1 MRHPAQWKVETVNSL
16 VEDLNSSPV
25 TALVSIKGIR
35 NAQLQKIRKELKGDA
50 KIRVVRKRLLLK
62 ALADIKKEKI
72 AELGKLASGQ
82 IAVVTTVETPSKLYS
97 ILESKKQKAAARG
110 GEIAD
115 HDIIIPEMATNFPPG
130 PMISEFQ
137 KAGLQTAIDKGKI
150 VIKKETLYVKSGEVI
165 PKDKAKILEKLEI
178 LPVTVGLDVIGAY
191 SDGVIFNREAISITQ
206 EMVVGQMI
214 TAFSQAKNIALDAMF
229 LVKEIVP
236 DLIIKARIAAEAL
249 ALDTGTVDESNVQL
263 FILKA
268 IREATALNRAM
279 SGEAEEEG
287 SAHEAA
293 PEAPKEESKEDDEDK
308 ASEGLSALF
317 G

>member
-206 EMVVGQMI
+206 EMVLGQMI

-279 SGEAEEEG
+279 SGEAEEKG

>member
-206 EMVVGQMI
+206 EMVLGQMI

-236 DLIIKARIAAEAL
+236 DLIIKARMAAEAL
-249 ALDTGTVDESNVQL
+249 ALDTGTVDESNVEL

-268 IREATALNRAM
+268 IREATALNQAQEPRLRSWPSR
-279 SGEAEEEG
+279 SGQA
-287 SAHEAA
+287 
-293 PEAPKEESKEDDEDK
+293 
-308 ASEGLSALF
+308 LSP
-317 G
+317 

>member
-1 MRHPAQWKVETVNSL
+1 MRHPAQWKVDL
-16 VEDLNSSPV
+16 VKGLTKDLSSSPV

-35 NAQLQKIRKELKGDA
+35 NSQFQAIRRELRGDA
-50 KIRVVRKRLLLK
+50 KIQVVRKRLLLK
-62 ALADIKKEKI
+62 ALEETKKDNIKDLG
-72 AELGKLASGQ
+72 ELALGQ
-82 IAVVTTVETPSKLYS
+82 IAIVTTKEAPSKLYK

-115 HDIIIPEMATNFPPG
+115 HDIVIPEMTTNFPPG

-137 KAGLQTAIDKGKI
+137 KAGLQTVIDKGKI
-150 VIKKETLYVKSGEVI
+150 AIKKETLYVKKGEVI

-178 LPVTVGLDVIGAY
+178 LPVTVGLDIIGAY
-191 SDGVIFNREAISITQ
+191 SDGIIFSKAAITITEEQ
-206 EMVVGQMI
+206 ILGDI
-214 TAFSQAKNIALDAMF
+214 ATAFSQAKTLALDVMF

-236 DLIIKARIAAEAL
+236 ELIVKARLAAEVVAL
-249 ALDTGTVDESNVQL
+249 ETGTLDESNVQI

-268 IREATALNRAM
+268 IKEATALSNAV
-279 SGEAEEEG
+279 SGESEETAPEESPQPVHEEEANREG
-287 SAHEAA
+287 
-293 PEAPKEESKEDDEDK
+293 DDEK

>member
-1 MRHPAQWKVETVNSL
+1 MRHPAQWKVELVNGL
-16 VEDLNSSPV
+16 VQEIEQSPV

-35 NAQLQKIRKELKGDA
+35 NSQLQKIRRELRGDA
-50 KIRVVRKRLLLK
+50 HIRVVRKRLLLK
-62 ALADIKKEKI
+62 ALEKAKQKNI
-72 AELGKLASGQ
+72 RDLGKFAGGQ
-82 IAVVTTVETPSKLYS
+82 IAVVTTKEFPTKLYS

-150 VIKKETLYVKSGEVI
+150 VIKKETLYVKKGEPI

-178 LPVTVGLDVIGAY
+178 MPVTVGLDIIGAY
-191 SDGVIFNREAISITQ
+191 SDGVIFNRDAIAITQ
-206 EMVVGQMI
+206 EMVLNDLVK
-214 TAFSQAKNIALDAMF
+214 AFSQARNIALDAMF

-236 DLIIKARIAAEAL
+236 DLIVKARISAEAL
-249 ALDTGTVDESNVQL
+249 ALETGTVDESNVEL

-268 IREATALNRAM
+268 IREATALNQAI
-279 SGEAEEEG
+279 SGEAEETPKAE
-287 SAHEAA
+287 EAKS
-293 PEAPKEESKEDDEDK
+293 EPKEEAKGNDEDK

>member
-1 MRHPAQWKVETVNSL
+1 MRHPAQWKVEL
-16 VEDLNSSPV
+16 VKEMASEFSNSPV

-35 NAQLQKIRKELKGDA
+35 NSQLQKIRRDLKGDA
-50 KIRVVRKRLLLK
+50 KIRVVRRRLLLK
-62 ALADIKKEKI
+62 ALEQVGKKNIKD
-72 AELGKLASGQ
+72 LGKLAEGQ
-82 IAVVTTVETPSKLYS
+82 IAVVTTNEMPSKLYA

-115 HDIIIPEMATNFPPG
+115 HDIIIPEMPTNFPPG

-137 KAGLQTAIDKGKI
+137 KAGLQTAIEKGKI
-150 VIKKETLYVKSGEVI
+150 VIKKETLYVKKGEPI

-178 LPVTVGLDVIGAY
+178 LPVTVGLDIIGAY
-191 SDGVIFNREAISITQ
+191 SDGVIFNREAIAITQ
-206 EMVVGQMI
+206 EMIIGDIVR
-214 TAFSQAKNIALDAMF
+214 AFSQARNVALDAMF

-236 DLIIKARIAAEAL
+236 DLIVKARISAEAL
-249 ALDTGTVDESNVQL
+249 ALETGTVDESNVQL

-268 IREATALNRAM
+268 IKEATALSQAI
-279 SGEAEEEG
+279 SGEQEEPAKANSSE
-287 SAHEAA
+287 SK
-293 PEAPKEESKEDDEDK
+293 PKEETKENDEDK

>member
-16 VEDLNSSPV
+16 VEDLSSSPV

-62 ALADIKKEKI
+62 ALADIKKERI

-82 IAVVTTVETPSKLYS
+82 IAVVTTGETPSKLYS

-191 SDGVIFNREAISITQ
+191 SDGIIFNREAISITQ
-206 EMVVGQMI
+206 EMVLGQMI
-214 TAFSQAKNIALDAMF
+214 TAFSQARNIALDAMF

-236 DLIIKARIAAEAL
+236 DLIVKARIAAEAL
-249 ALDTGTVDESNVQL
+249 ALDTGTVDESNVEL

-268 IREATALNRAM
+268 IREATALNRAV
-279 SGEAEEEG
+279 SGEAEEKG

>member
-62 ALADIKKEKI
+62 ALAEIKKDKI
-72 AELGKLASGQ
+72 AELGKMAAGQ
-82 IAVVTTVETPSKLYS
+82 IAVVTTGESPSRLYS

-110 GEIAD
+110 GERAD

-206 EMVVGQMI
+206 EMIVGQMI
-214 TAFSQAKNIALDAMF
+214 TAFSQARNIALDVMF

-249 ALDTGTVDESNVQL
+249 ALDTGTVDENNVQL

-268 IREATALNRAM
+268 IKEATALNRAM
-279 SGEAEEEG
+279 SGEAEDTG
-287 SAHEAA
+287 SAREAA
-293 PEAPKEESKEDDEDK
+293 SEAPREESKEDDEDK